1 MNMKL
6 LTSTILALITA
17 CVVLT
22 ASAKPLVPVL
32 AASAKFTAATFQTND
47 GQQGSL
53 DDLTP
58 VANTKVLNIAM
69 DNAAINKIQ
78 FLNTNGKLI
87 CALPITTTMRAA
99 NNVLVNLV
107 PTKAGC
113 PFVLQ

>member
-1 MNMKL
+1 MKKIISTL
-6 LTSTILALITA
+6 LVALVVSCISVTIN
-17 CVVLT
+17 
-22 ASAKPLVPVL
+22 AKPLVPVL

-47 GQQGSL
+47 GQQGTL

-69 DNAAINKIQ
+69 DNPAINKIQ
-78 FLNTNGKLI
+78 FLNTNGKVI
-87 CALPITTTMRAA
+87 CALPITNPMRAA